1 MAILTALDHNLFAL
15 LNGSLTSSFLDWF
28 MPLITDAKTWM
39 PLIAII
45 WLGLLFSG
53 RPQMRVLALALLV
66 SVGLTDLVCARVF
79 KKAGAR
85 LRPCEL
91 SQKTDFKC
99 RLLLP
104 MKTSKSFPSNHAA
117 NTAAFA
123 AAMFFM
129 CGIKAGWP
137 FFILAFL
144 VGYSRVYVGVHF
156 PMDVLAGWFF
166 GILIALFVCRIV
178 RKKWPSQGS
187 AAPECQAPPVAQ

>member
-1 MAILTALDHNLFAL
+1 MELLTAFDHNLFVL
-15 LNGSLTSSFLDWF
+15 LNGSLTSAFLDWF

-39 PLIAII
+39 PFILII

-53 RPQMRVLALALLV
+53 RPHLRVLALALLL
-66 SVGLTDLVCARVF
+66 SVGLTDLICARVI
-79 KKAGAR
+79 KKSVGR

-123 AAMFFM
+123 TAMIVI

-137 FFILAFL
+137 FIILAFL
-144 VGYSRVYVGVHF
+144 VGYSRIYVGVHF
-156 PMDVLAGWFF
+156 PLDVLAGWFSGF
-166 GILIALFVCRIV
+166 LVALLVCRIV
-178 RKKWPSQGS
+178 RKKWPP
-187 AAPECQAPPVAQ
+187 APVTAECPAPPARQ